1 MSISMVHCVQS
12 LVQGQGHEWSEAEA
26 NRRMDPSLCHVS
38 PQIETSF
45 TGKDTDSNFEMRIE
59 GVNDEI

>member
-1 MSISMVHCVQS
+1 MSISMVHCAQP
-12 LVQGQGHEWSEAEA
+12 LVQGQGREWSEA